1 MSHNTTNVGTKKPDA
16 SGNITVGLSDLS
28 NVSGTASSHQDT
40 IGVVSQPSQ
49 QDEEN
54 QEWWAQVTFAG
65 VAFALAGS
73 DIPDQGGKLNVSNG
87 KVFVDNAS
95 GGNGI
100 IAPIARGQS
109 ARSTNDLV
117 MVDIR

>member
-1 MSHNTTNVGTKKPDA
+1 MFCIVKLSENLEVGTIVQYDTEENKW
-16 SGNITVGLSDLS
+16 TV
-28 NVSGTASSHQDT
+28 AISHQDT

-49 QDEEN
+49 QDEES

-65 VAFALAGS
+65 VAYALADR

-87 KVFVDNAS
+87 KVFVS
-95 GGNGI
+95 GTTGGNGI
-100 IAPIARGQS
+100 IAPIARGQNS
-109 ARSTNDLV
+109 RAAGDLV

>member
-1 MSHNTTNVGTKKPDA
+1 MFCVVKLSESLEVGTVVQYDTSINKW
-16 SGNITVGLSDLS
+16 T
-28 NVSGTASSHQDT
+28 TASSHQDT
-40 IGVVSQPSQ
+40 IGVVSQPSH

-73 DIPDQGGKLNVSNG
+73 DIPDQGGKLNVSSG
-87 KVFVDNAS
+87 KVFVDNSS

-109 ARSTNDLV
+109 ARAANDLV

>member
-1 MSHNTTNVGTKKPDA
+1 MFCVVKLSGNLEVGTVVQYDTTENKW
-16 SGNITVGLSDLS
+16 T
-28 NVSGTASSHQDT
+28 TAISHQDT
-40 IGVVSQPSQ
+40 IGVISQPSH

-54 QEWWAQVTFAG
+54 EEWWAQVTFAG
-65 VAFALAGS
+65 VAFALADR

-100 IAPIARGQS
+100 IAPIARGQNS
-109 ARSTNDLV
+109 RVINDLV